1 MQNDF
6 LWNHS
11 KIISWIRGFVIN
23 CGLCLKKLEAQ
34 FIWEWISANSLRGQK
49 LQNDFSWNR
58 FKISILWIRDEPRP
72 PFEKT
77 GGPNVPIFGF
87 WSSANSIWGQK
98 LQNDFSWNHG
108 KISISWIWGFM
119 MNRGLRLKRL
129 DTRFSWEWSSANS
142 IWGQKF
148 QNYFSWNLGKIIIF
162 LEFVDSWRTAASV
175 WKDWRPD
182 FLESALRQ
190 ILFEAKSCKI
200 IFRETTAKLTISEG
214 DVKLQA

>member
-1 MQNDF
+1 MY
-6 LWNHS
+6 HC
-11 KIISWIRGFVIN
+11 VVMN
-23 CGLCLKKLEAQ
+23 CGLRLKKLEAQ
-34 FIWEWISANSLRGQK
+34 FIWEWISANSVRGQK

-58 FKISILWIRDEPRP
+58 FKISISWIRDEPRP

-77 GGPNVPIFGF
+77 GGPNVPIFLRVVF
-87 WSSANSIWGQK
+87 SKFYLRPKAAKWFFVKPRQKFNFVNLRIHEEPRPPFEKTEGQI
-98 LQNDFSWNHG
+98 F
-108 KISISWIWGFM
+108 
-119 MNRGLRLKRL
+119 LRRL

-142 IWGQKF
+142 IWGQKL
-148 QNYFSWNLGKIIIF
+148 QNYFPWNLGKIIIF

-200 IFRETTAKLTISEG
+200 IFRVTTAKLTISEG